1 MSAPLASNRKTR
13 GKPKFWTR
21 KSLEDQKEQLKQELR
36 EAKENLSSTP
46 EDVAE
51 MARLKLRYKHASNHL
66 ATFKRDEKNNIY
78 KDELE
83 AAIKKEMSKKEDL
96 INQLEQNRTKLEQ
109 IAALLERYQ

>member
-21 KSLEDQKEQLKQELR
+21 KSLEDKKEQLKQELR

-51 MARLKLRYKHASNHL
+51 IKLRYKHASNHL